1 MSVPGQVTWKEFWYD
16 KPLHLKAAS
25 VVGVTLA
32 VFHVY
37 TALFGSLDALMQ
49 RTVHLGLG
57 LLLVFL
63 VYPAKGDRRKMTILD
78 ILPLFCV
85 PIILGY
91 VLLNYDWIAAERF
104 TLITPLFWYE
114 VVLGVGA
121 ILLVLEAA
129 RRVVSPGL
137 LWVAVGFLL
146 YPFVAPY
153 LPTRLLRA
161 APSAWTSVI
170 DFNYLSTGGIFG
182 IPLGVSATEIALF
195 IMFGAI
201 LMKSGGSTLLSN
213 IAFSLAGN
221 LKGGPAKVAVV
232 GSTLFGMISGTST
245 GNVATI
251 GSITIPMM
259 KKTGYSPIFAASV
272 EAGASVGGQMVPP
285 VMGAAAFVMA
295 AFSGIPYSTLIF
307 YAIVPGLLY
316 YLSLFFIIDLEA
328 RRLKL
333 PKMKSEISAW
343 QTIKDYGHMILPIV
357 ALIYMLIGGYSPR
370 FAGGSGIVTAIAV
383 AQLRR
388 TTRMTFAGVLAALHD
403 GAVRML
409 IVMVSCAT
417 AGIIIG
423 AFDMTGLGNRLG
435 SAFLYLSHGSL
446 LAGLLL
452 GCAAAFVLGL
462 GLPTTP
468 AYIVQATTVIPALI
482 GLGLSTPAAH
492 LFAFYYSCLA
502 IITPPDASAAYTA
515 AAIAGADAW
524 KTGWMATRL
533 VLVAFIVPF
542 MFAYDP
548 GLLLIGSV
556 PSVVL
561 AVCTACIGVFALAVG
576 IEGYLLRNLAVWE
589 RCAMFASAFLL
600 IAPGVT
606 TTVVGFALLIFM
618 MLLQL
623 KGRTKWLA
631 GANTSG

>member
-1 MSVPGQVTWKEFWYD
+1 MSSPARVTWKEFWHD
-16 KPLHLKAAS
+16 KPVHLKAATI
-25 VVGVTLA
+25 VGVTLA
-32 VFHVY
+32 IFQVY

-49 RTVHLGLG
+49 RSVHLGLG

-63 VYPAKGDRRKMTILD
+63 VYPAKQAGKGKMTALD
-78 ILPLFCV
+78 MLPLCCV

-114 VVLGVGA
+114 IVLGIGA

-137 LWVAVGFLL
+137 LWVAVGFLF
-146 YPFVAPY
+146 YPFFAPY
-153 LPTRLLRA
+153 LPTSLFRA
-161 APSAWTSVI
+161 APSAWTSVL

-182 IPLGVSATEIALF
+182 IPLGVSSTEIALF
-195 IMFGAI
+195 IIFGAI
-201 LMKSGGSTLLSN
+201 LMKSGGSTLISN
-213 IAFSLAGN
+213 IAFSTAGN
-221 LKGGPAKVAVV
+221 MTGGPAKVAVV

-259 KKTGYSPIFAASV
+259 KKTGYSPVFAASV
-272 EAGASVGGQMVPP
+272 EAAASTGGQMVPP

-307 YAIVPGLLY
+307 YAVVPGLLY
-316 YLSLFFIIDLEA
+316 YLSLFFIIDLKA

-333 PKMKSEISAW
+333 PKMKSEVTAW
-343 QTIKDYGHMILPIV
+343 RTVKDYGHMVLPIV
-357 ALIYMLIGGYSPR
+357 ALIYMLVDGYSPR
-370 FAGGSGIVTAIAV
+370 FSGGAGIVTALAM

-388 TTRMTFAGVLAALHD
+388 TTRMSVPGILDALQD
-403 GAVRML
+403 GATKML

-417 AGIIIG
+417 AGIIVG

-435 SAFLYLSHGSL
+435 SAFIYLSHGSL
-446 LAGLLL
+446 LAGLFL
-452 GCAAAFVLGL
+452 GCAVAFLLGL

-468 AYIVQATTVIPALI
+468 AYIVQAATVIPALI

-492 LFAFYYSCLA
+492 LFAFYYACLA

-524 KTGWMATRL
+524 KTGWVATRL
-533 VLVAFIVPF
+533 ALVAFIVPF
-542 MFAYDP
+542 MFAYNP
-548 GLLLIGSV
+548 GLLLIGPL
-556 PSVVL
+556 PSIIV
-561 AVCTACIGVFALAVG
+561 AVCTACVGVFALAVG
-576 IEGYLLRNLAVWE
+576 IEGYFRRNLALWE
-589 RCAMFASAFLL
+589 RCAAFASAALL
-600 IAPGVT
+600 IAPGVAT
-606 TTVVGFALLIFM
+606 TIAGFALLAF
-618 MLLQL
+618 LTLRQF
-623 KGRTKWLA
+623 KGRAAPAVST
-631 GANTSG
+631 